1 MTDSFYAGGGIG
13 LGPRVATE
21 VREPYPEP
29 EVTSRM
35 GIAGPE
41 RKAVTDLVRM
51 AERFGWFA
59 RVTYARGCFP
69 HASQGTP
76 GPVKDS
82 LAVRMSRVGGW
93 RAVAVYAGADTWA
106 WDTLALQSLW
116 YWPRRFTT
124 LAEFLDGVFGPIHE
138 PIKAAR
144 PMEGPA
150 RRQLKTWGPLLP

>member
-13 LGPRVATE
+13 LGPRVTTV

-35 GIAGPE
+35 GIEGPE

-51 AERFGWFA
+51 AEKFGWSA
-59 RVTYARGCFP
+59 QVTYARGCFP

-82 LAVRMSRVGGW
+82 LAVRLFRGGA
-93 RAVAVYAGADTWA
+93 RAVAVYVGAETWA
-106 WDTLALQSLW
+106 WNTLARQLGTGWPEQFTSLHL
-116 YWPRRFTT
+116 F
-124 LAEFLDGVFGPIHE
+124 EDMVFGPMHE
-138 PIKAAR
+138 PIKADR

-150 RRQLKTWGPLLP
+150 RRALKTWGPLLP